1 MKVNEKYLNFYYET
15 IGEVPEPV
23 IDPKKTALLIVD
35 MQNQFVLRDSPE
47 AEAFKAA
54 GEWERW
60 IPFHD
65 RLDEIVMFKPLS
77 KSDIRGI
84 IDLLVKDINRRIED
98 KEISLTVTDRALDYI
113 VEKAYEP
120 KYGAR
125 PLRRMIQTQIE
136 DMLAEE
142 ILSGK
147 IKPGDD
153 VEIRMVKK
161 EIKTVVNSSK

>member
-35 MQNQFVLRDSPE
+35 MQNQFVLRGSPE

-65 RLDEIVMFKPLS
+65 RLDEIVIPNNEK
-77 KSDIRGI
+77 
-84 IDLLVKDINRRIED
+84 LLAAFRKYNMPVTYARIACERED
-98 KEISLTVTDRALDYI
+98 
-113 VEKAYEP
+113 
-120 KYGAR
+120 G
-125 PLRRMIQTQIE
+125 E
-136 DMLAEE
+136 D
-142 ILSGK
+142 
-147 IKPGDD
+147 
-153 VEIRMVKK
+153 
-161 EIKTVVNSSK
+161 

>member
-65 RLDEIVMFKPLS
+65 RLDEIVIPNNEKLLAAFRKYNMPVTYARIACEREDGEDRS
-77 KSDIRGI
+77 PVQKSDGWNGI
-84 IDLLVKDINRRIED
+84 FLPANIPETRKARQPFQY
-98 KEISLTVTDRALDYI
+98 TV
-113 VEKAYEP
+113 
-120 KYGAR
+120 
-125 PLRRMIQTQIE
+125 
-136 DMLAEE
+136 
-142 ILSGK
+142 
-147 IKPGDD
+147 
-153 VEIRMVKK
+153 
-161 EIKTVVNSSK
+161 